1 MRDVTKLI
9 QMERIESENKF
20 YNQLTSTVTHEMMI
34 PLTCIITFAKSLAKV
49 SNYAV
54 MIINIA
60 MLLKMNLKDLLD
72 RSLIENDKLTPNYEK
87 SCLSDVIEEV
97 N

>member
-1 MRDVTKLI
+1 
-9 QMERIESENKF
+9 
-20 YNQLTSTVTHEMMI
+20 
-34 PLTCIITFAKSLAKV
+34 
-49 SNYAV
+49 
-54 MIINIA
+54 